1 MTGPRYVASNLEPS
15 DLRLNAYRSLPG
27 GQDVFSLL
35 FSCNYIHRNS
45 RE

>member
-1 MTGPRYVASNLEPS
+1 MTGPTEAVGSL
-15 DLRLNAYRSLPG
+15 DLHSNAYRSLPG